1 MIKMVV
7 FDMAG
12 TVVDEQNVVY
22 KTLHRSIQEFGFNTD
37 LKTVLKYGAGK
48 DKLQAI
54 IDTMAHLSGNAD
66 EALAR
71 TTHQWFKEELT
82 KSYQTLEVKPQPG
95 ANEVFAKLREA
106 GIKVVL
112 NTGYD
117 RLTAEGLIKKLGWE
131 QGRDIDYLVTASDVN
146 NGRPAPDMIVVAMEQ
161 FGLES
166 GDVVAKVGDSMID
179 IEEGDNA
186 ECRFSIG
193 VTTGAH
199 TREQLASV
207 APSHIIDQLSELIPI
222 VLPNA

>member
-22 KTLHRSIQEFGFNTD
+22 KTLHRSIQHSGFNTD

-54 IDTMAHLSGNAD
+54 IDTMAHLSGRTD
-66 EALAR
+66 VALAR
-71 TTHQWFKEELT
+71 TTHQWFKDELA
-82 KSYQTLEVKPQPG
+82 KSYQTLDVKPQPG
-95 ANEVFAKLREA
+95 ANEVFTQLRQV
-106 GIKVVL
+106 GVKVVL

-117 RLTAEGLIKKLGWE
+117 RPTAEGLLQKLNWVPD
-131 QGRDIDYLVTASDVN
+131 RDIDYLVTASDVT
-146 NGRPAPDMIVVAMEQ
+146 NGRPAPDMIFAAMKH
-161 FGLES
+161 FGIES
-166 GDVVAKVGDSMID
+166 GEAVAKVGDSMID

-186 ECRFSIG
+186 DCRFSIG

-207 APSHIIDQLSELIPI
+207 APSHIINHLSELLPI
-222 VLPNA
+222 VVPYA